1 MFIRK
6 PVLNNYAIYTLL
18 AAFIIS
24 LNAWGASKKDDSSQT
39 IITTAPNRS
48 SEKYENLALFQ
59 KVLHFIEQNYVEEV
73 KNKELIYGAIK
84 GMMETLDPHSNFLP
98 PEIFKDMKA
107 DTSGQFGGVGI
118 EIGMKDSVLTVVS
131 PIEDTPAYKAGIKP
145 GDKLIKI
152 NGESTKGLSLAEA
165 VTKMRGKKGSNVVV
179 TIYRKEFSSPKDIV
193 LTRENIKIATVKSE
207 ELDTGYLYARLTNF
221 NENSFNDLKNSI
233 DKYERELKKGKLKG
247 LVFDLRN
254 NPGGLLDQAVDVTSL
269 FLDDGVVVSTL
280 GRNKDSKEI
289 RYAKKGF
296 ARKDYQ
302 VAVLV
307 NGNSASASEI
317 VAGALQDHKR
327 AVIMGQPTFG
337 KGSVQTVVEVLPE
350 VGLKLTIARYYTP
363 SGRSIQLKGIQPD
376 VILDEIDYKTLK
388 AASKKSET
396 IREKDL
402 KRHMNYEGEEPSE
415 YQTDELATMKSDV
428 DKQDSKKEDPLKPIV
443 AKEDYQVREAL
454 NYIKSYQVFRAAELA
469 PQEIKNIPT
478 ALPTEAIHKADGKQP
493 E

>member
-1 MFIRK
+1 MFNPKLFSI
-6 PVLNNYAIYTLL
+6 VLTLSLLL
-18 AAFIIS
+18 ANPILA
-24 LNAWGASKKDDSSQT
+24 AKKKEEVKVPE
-39 IITTAPNRS
+39 ITTNPNRS
-48 SEKYENLALFQ
+48 NEKYENLALFQ

-118 EIGMKDSVLTVVS
+118 EIGMKDSILTVVS
-131 PIEDTPAYKAGIKP
+131 PIEDTPAFKAGIKP

-165 VTKMRGKKGSNVVV
+165 VSKMRGKKGSSVIV
-179 TIYRKEFSSPKDIV
+179 TIFRKEFSSPKDIS

-207 ELDTGYLYARLTNF
+207 ELDNGYLYLRLTNF
-221 NENSFNDLKNSI
+221 NEYSFTDLKNAI
-233 DKYERELKKGKLKG
+233 DKYERGMKKGKLKG

-254 NPGGLLDQAVDVTSL
+254 NPGGLLDQAVDIASM
-269 FLDDGVVVSTL
+269 FIDDGVIVSTM

-289 RYAKKGF
+289 RYAKKGYS
-296 ARKDYQ
+296 RKDYQ

-337 KGSVQTVVEVLPE
+337 KGSVQTVVELLPE

-376 VILDEIDYKTLK
+376 VVLDEIDYKALQ
-388 AASKKSET
+388 AATKKSDS

-402 KRHMNYEGEEPSE
+402 KRHMNYEGEDSSE
-415 YQTDELATMKSDV
+415 YQAEELASIKSDAS
-428 DKQDSKKEDPLKPIV
+428 DKSDSKKDEANKPYV

-454 NYIKSYQVFRAAELA
+454 NYIKSYQVFRAAEIA
-469 PQEIKNIPT
+469 PQEIKNIST
-478 ALPTEAIHKADGKQP
+478 ALPTETVQKADGKQP
-493 E
+493 D

>member
-1 MFIRK
+1 MK
-6 PVLNNYAIYTLL
+6 L
-18 AAFIIS
+18 FIILLIAS
-24 LNAWGASKKDDSSQT
+24 LTAFADEKKSGTDESQT
-39 IITTAPNRS
+39 VTTVPSKSNDR
-48 SEKYENLALFQ
+48 YENLALFQ

-73 KNKELIYGAIK
+73 KNRELIYGAIK

-118 EIGMKDSVLTVVS
+118 EIGLKDSVLTVVS

-145 GDKLIKI
+145 GDKLLKI
-152 NGESTKGLSLAEA
+152 NGESTKGLSLSEA
-165 VTKMRGKKGSNVVV
+165 VSRMRGKKGSTVTV
-179 TIYRKEFSSPKDIV
+179 TIFRKDFSVPKDFSLI
-193 LTRENIKIATVKSE
+193 RENIKIATVKSE
-207 ELDTGYLYARLTNF
+207 EIDHGYLYTRLTNF
-221 NENSFNDLKNSI
+221 NEYSFTDLKNTI
-233 DKYERELKKGKLKG
+233 DKYERGLKKGKIKG

-269 FLDDGVVVSTL
+269 FVDEGIVVSTL
-280 GRNKDSKEI
+280 GRNKDSKEV

-317 VAGALQDHKR
+317 VAGALQDHRR

-337 KGSVQTVVEVLPE
+337 KGSVQTVVELLPE

-363 SGRSIQLKGIQPD
+363 SGRSMQLKGLQPD
-376 VILDEIDYKTLK
+376 VVLDEIDYKVLQ
-388 AASKKSET
+388 AATKKSES

-402 KRHMNYEGEEPSE
+402 RRHMNYEGEDSKDFREE
-415 YQTDELATMKSDV
+415 DLALMKSTDQE
-428 DKQDSKKEDPLKPIV
+428 KWESKKEDSMKTYV

-454 NYIKSYQVFRAAELA
+454 NYIKSYQVFRAAELS
-469 PQEIKNIPT
+469 PPEIKDVPT
-478 ALPTEAIHKADGKQP
+478 KLPIETVQ
-493 E
+493 